1 MRKIICALI
10 TAGMALMLTACGE
23 ERSVKIE
30 NGAAVI
36 AESGLK
42 VTLPQGWV
50 VFDTEESMNRY
61 RTMVWGY
68 YTDYI
73 EFIDDT
79 ELGNEARPWKFLLYA
94 ERQGGGIAL
103 TMRVGE
109 LPEAMD
115 VYDYARHVNN
125 IVTESYKR
133 DGLDAYATLEPI
145 PNGESTGIQGYISE
159 VSVKE
164 SESDDERM
172 FVATKHIF
180 TYKDDMY
187 CMEIRA
193 EESAYN
199 DGKNIQ
205 ILSAEL

>member
-1 MRKIICALI
+1 MQKIICALI
-10 TAGMALMLTACGE
+10 AAGMALMLTACGE

-36 AESGLK
+36 ADKGLK

-50 VFDTEESMNRY
+50 VFDTEESMNRNA
-61 RTMVWGY
+61 TMVWGY

-73 EFIDDT
+73 ELIDDT
-79 ELGNEARPWKFLLYA
+79 ELGYEARPWNFLLYA

-103 TMRVGE
+103 TLRTGE

-115 VYDYARHVNN
+115 VYDYARYVNN
-125 IVTESYKR
+125 IVTENYKR
-133 DGLDAYATLEPI
+133 DGLDAYGTLEPI

-159 VSVKE
+159 VSIME

-172 FVATKHIF
+172 FVATKQIF
-180 TYKDDMY
+180 TYKGDMY

-193 EESAYN
+193 EKSAA
-199 DGKNIQ
+199 DEGKNIQ
-205 ILSAEL
+205 ILPAEL